1 MEFRDGG
8 QKTLTKKKRNET
20 KRYKTWQT
28 QLQSTQSV
36 NRSLSSVCMEKSFF
50 HCNFVSI
57 SVWCFNKM
65 WLLFYSAAFNTH
77 IEYPRRMYMC
87 LLFPCVSHFTHLSN
101 KKRERERQFMYSCV
115 FPNAT
120 WWLYASISFLL
131 GVKAQRH
138 KIAVMLL
145 HVREQET
152 ILIDT
157 EKQVSD
163 MSIQSISHLVTFPL
177 SFTLSQRFFR
187 FITLPRPFSMLNIH
201 IYSLE
206 RIRRG
211 SQKMYIQPKTYK
223 LCDFGWF
230 VCAIWTIIS

>member
-1 MEFRDGG
+1 MEG
-8 QKTLTKKKRNET
+8 KKLWPKKNET
-20 KRYKTWQT
+20 KRNDTKHDKHNFN
-28 QLQSTQSV
+28 QLSQSIDHWV
-36 NRSLSSVCMEKSFF
+36 PFVWKSLF
-50 HCNFVSI
+50 SI
-57 SVWCFNKM
+57 V
-65 WLLFYSAAFNTH
+65 T
-77 IEYPRRMYMC
+77 
-87 LLFPCVSHFTHLSN
+87 LFPFPSDVSTKCDYFFIQLLSTLTSNTRGECICACCFHVSHISRTYRIR
-101 KKRERERQFMYSCV
+101 RERERQFMYSCV